1 MLIKWTPPWHIV
13 LLLWYYF
20 LHFNQRQSHH
30 YHLPISRP
38 HTHTFTLPGKVR
50 EMPSRFPYSCNL
62 KRWSIIM
69 FIILFWETGYKGEVC
84 MLCLLTHW
92 FSALSVAWRS
102 ALRMISVHLKT
113 PIKLSC
119 VFHIQYTWSGISHA
133 NTLNYPAWIST
144 GSQACSVSGAEGC
157 NL

>member
-1 MLIKWTPPWHIV
+1 VLIKWTPPWHIV

-69 FIILFWETGYKGEVC
+69 FIILFWEQVIKEKSACSVYWHTD
-84 MLCLLTHW
+84 
-92 FSALSVAWRS
+92 SAALSVSWRS
-102 ALRMISVHLKT
+102 ALRMISAHLKT
-113 PIKLSC
+113 PIKPSC
-119 VFHIQYTWSGISHA
+119 VFHIHLIRDQPCQYTQLPGVNQHRVTNGLS
-133 NTLNYPAWIST
+133 
-144 GSQACSVSGAEGC
+144 
-157 NL
+157 